1 MLRPRFAADY
11 RCLVYAFLLF
21 PGVGLAHY
29 VWPHLIGWLLP
40 VSLYLGYCAGIFSHN
55 HNHCPTF
62 ASRKMNDFFA
72 AWLSVFYG
80 YPLFA
85 WIPTHN
91 LNHHK
96 LVNRAGDAT
105 ITWRYTKRHTFL
117 VAVSYFFVSA
127 YFQSEPIREYV
138 RKARRTGSRM
148 YRQVVIQGASVV

>member
-1 MLRPRFAADY
+1 
-11 RCLVYAFLLF
+11 
-21 PGVGLAHY
+21 
-29 VWPHLIGWLLP
+29 
-40 VSLYLGYCAGIFSHN
+40 
-55 HNHCPTF
+55 
-62 ASRKMNDFFA
+62 DFFA

-138 RKARRTGSRM
+138 RKARRTASRM
-148 YRQVVIQGASVV
+148 YRQVVIPGASVVPAHASLIVLGLALWGPQLALPVYLFALGSPPRFPPPSMLSPHHLQPVTRAPGSP